1 MKILAFG
8 APLGNNFG
16 GPSILY
22 GVYEIWNSKIPN
34 LEIVYIDS
42 GPSTP
47 DHFEAVTIPITV
59 IPHSKKQKRKWLLL
73 IMLYK
78 IFGRTFFNK
87 SEKVLLDAF
96 LSADA
101 VVDLWGIDFSD
112 KLGMPQCRLRIL
124 FNHLYTITAALLK
137 KKVIKYT
144 SSFGPILTP
153 RTRRSAILFLGKKT
167 DLILCREQHSQEVL
181 INIGIRTPQIVC
193 PDSALAMKPEP
204 LPPHALPEIFHR
216 NKAIAAISV
225 SYQILKQWKSRE
237 NYLDIMTRGIQ
248 YMTQEFSCA
257 VLLIPNEIGFPKD
270 DLWVAE
276 EIYSRCPL
284 KDSVSILPVESL
296 RAPHLKYLISRC
308 ELMLA
313 SRYHSVVA
321 GLSAGIPTLVIG
333 WHHKYEELLS
343 LFGQNEYLLD
353 CQTCSANDVIQKIS
367 NVWNTRREI
376 RQEITRHQEAI
387 RKELDKGAYAFID
400 LLHQK
405 PTDAL

>member
-1 MKILAFG
+1 MKILAYG

-42 GPSTP
+42 GPSIA
-47 DHFEAVTIPITV
+47 DRLEAGSIPITV
-59 IPHSKKQKRKWLLL
+59 IPHSKKQKRKWLFL

-112 KLGMPQCRLRIL
+112 KLGMPKSRLRIL
-124 FNHLYTITAALLK
+124 FNHIYTITAALLK

-153 RTRRSAILFLGKKT
+153 QTQRSAFFFLGKKT
-167 DLILCREQHSQEVL
+167 DLILCREQHSREVL
-181 INIGIRTPQIVC
+181 ENIGIQTPQIVC

-204 LPPHALPEIFHR
+204 VLPHALPEIFHQ

-225 SYQILKQWKSRE
+225 SYQIIKQWKSQE
-237 NYLDIMTRGIQ
+237 NYFDILIDGIQ
-248 YMTQEFSCA
+248 YMIRELSCA

-270 DLWVAE
+270 DLWVAN
-276 EIYSRCPL
+276 EIYNRCSL
-284 KDSVSILPVESL
+284 KDSIFILPVESL
-296 RAPHLKYLISRC
+296 WAPHLKYLISRC

-321 GLSAGIPTLVIG
+321 GLSTGIPTIVIG

-367 NVWNTRREI
+367 KVWNTRREI
-376 RQEITRHQEAI
+376 RQEISRHQEAI
-387 RKELDKGAYAFID
+387 RKELDKGAYALID
-400 LLHQK
+400 ILHKK
-405 PTDAL
+405 PTDVL